1 MDKQDIRPEKP
12 LTVVQMLPD
21 LEEGGVEWD
30 TLDIGRFLAAH
41 GHRSIVIS
49 AGGRMVQQLEK
60 DHSTHITMQVGV
72 KSPACLRFFFPLRRL
87 LLRERADV
95 LHLRSR
101 VPAWLGYLVWK
112 SLPNAQRPALVTTFH
127 GFYSVNKF
135 SAIMAKGQRV
145 IAISKAIEDHI
156 ARHYGAREK
165 TTLIYG
171 GIDENVFHSDRVGKE
186 RILRLTSQWG
196 FQKTNRPVVMLPGR
210 LARLKGPDVF
220 IHSLSLLEGLPF
232 DALLV
237 GDIEE
242 NPGLTAELGQLMKKY
257 GLENRILMTGRCS
270 DMPAALALADIV
282 VSASS
287 SQPEAFGRT
296 TVEAMAME
304 KPVIA
309 TAHGGSLE
317 TVQENVTG
325 WLVAPSDP
333 KAMAAALTDALKD
346 AKKRQRFGRAGRE
359 RVLKHF
365 TLRAFYENTER
376 VYKELVQQRGD
387 R

>member
-1 MDKQDIRPEKP
+1 
-12 LTVVQMLPD
+12 
-21 LEEGGVEWD
+21 
-30 TLDIGRFLAAH
+30 
-41 GHRSIVIS
+41 
-49 AGGRMVQQLEK
+49 
-60 DHSTHITMQVGV
+60 
-72 KSPACLRFFFPLRRL
+72 
-87 LLRERADV
+87 
-95 LHLRSR
+95 
-101 VPAWLGYLVWK
+101 
-112 SLPNAQRPALVTTFH
+112 
-127 GFYSVNKF
+127 
-135 SAIMAKGQRV
+135 MAKGQRV

>member
-1 MDKQDIRPEKP
+1 
-12 LTVVQMLPD
+12 MLPD

-242 NPGLTAELGQLMKKY
+242 NPGLTAELGQLVKKY